1 MLTKTTFEEAIK
13 FSITGILSVIINFGF
28 YYFLFN
34 LSGYILMSASLG
46 YIAGLAN
53 SFFLGRYW
61 VFKFKKEFSLN
72 EIYLFGLVYLVGG
85 VIMMIIIGA
94 LDSKNF
100 NYVFSWF
107 CGAAYA
113 VINNFI
119 GSKFVVFKK

>member
-1 MLTKTTFEEAIK
+1 MSTKTTFEEAKK
-13 FSITGILSVIINFGF
+13 FFITGIISVIINFAF

-34 LSGYILMSASLG
+34 ISGYIFMSASLG
-46 YIAGLAN
+46 YLAGLAN
-53 SFFLGRYW
+53 SYVLGRYW
-61 VFKFKKEFSLN
+61 VFKYEEEFTIN
-72 EIYLFGLVYLVGG
+72 EVFLFGLVYLVGG
-85 VIMMIIIGA
+85 VIMLIIIGA

-100 NYVFSWF
+100 NYIFCWF